1 MSNTARRMT
10 NSKAKGL
17 LPSISEVASFTV
29 VTLKVAANKAFRV
42 EELKVQWAFL
52 LAMEDLSQ

>member
-1 MSNTARRMT
+1 MT

-17 LPSISEVASFTV
+17 LPSISEVANFTA